1 MTNQFNPKR
10 KNKMGNILELFGLLL
25 PTIVCVI
32 FFIAFIDMYLMI
44 RKYLKLKIDYYTN
57 KINSSK

>member
-1 MTNQFNPKR
+1 
-10 KNKMGNILELFGLLL
+10 MGNILELFGLLL

-32 FFIAFIDMYLMI
+32 FFIAVIDMYLII